1 MAVILAS
8 QTHQVP
14 QVGWPHK
21 DPVIIARQVNSNPIG
36 ATLFEIKVRFF
47 NLKIKV
53 KKDKNEINENVA
65 KPIHAEGT

>member
-14 QVGWPHK
+14 QVGWPHNE
-21 DPVIIARQVNSNPIG
+21 PVIIARQVNNNPIG

-53 KKDKNEINENVA
+53 KKDK
-65 KPIHAEGT
+65 